1 MTTQHNQK
9 QREEKEPVP
18 DARHEQSL
26 RRTDAVKAA
35 IKVRL
40 VEFDHHKEALLT
52 ILRDAHS
59 HGPKSEPF
67 DADKS
72 WSHLTGLASVCYW
85 QARVKQETMPVAD
98 REARL
103 RELAKAL
110 GKARDMTDKAMQ
122 DDVGDDLLSAW
133 WEETNEPRASVARND
148 DGSFALVRIADE
160 MFKEAVA
167 GLAAL
172 ETAALRAASE
182 AHEQRAGHSGP
193 KRGTML
199 LDYIGTLA
207 FLYRDSTGAKPG
219 TGRGPFVRFVCAFLA
234 AIRANISEEYAVE
247 LAQNARSW
255 ARTNSSKWTSS
266 PFGDSFVDDSPFD
279 D

>member
-1 MTTQHNQK
+1 MTTQRNHK
-9 QREEKEPVP
+9 QSEEKEPVP

-26 RRTDAVKAA
+26 RRVNAA
-35 IKVRL
+35 IEAGL
-40 VEFDHHKEALLT
+40 VEFDRHKKELLT
-52 ILRDAHS
+52 ILRDAYDR
-59 HGPKSEPF
+59 GLKPEPF
-67 DADKS
+67 DEDKT
-72 WSHLTGLASVCYW
+72 WSHLTSLARIHYW

-110 GKARDMTDKAMQ
+110 GKARGVTDKAMQ

-133 WEETNEPRASVARND
+133 LERTDEPRASVVRND

-172 ETAALRAASE
+172 ETAARRAASE
-182 AHEQRAGHSGP
+182 AREQRAGHSGP
-193 KRGTML
+193 KRATML

-207 FLYRDSTGAKPG
+207 ALYRDSTGAKPG
-219 TGRGPFVRFVCAFLA
+219 AGLGPFVRFVCAFLA
-234 AIRANISEEYAVE
+234 AIRDNM
-247 LAQNARSW
+247 
-255 ARTNSSKWTSS
+255 
-266 PFGDSFVDDSPFD
+266 
-279 D
+279 